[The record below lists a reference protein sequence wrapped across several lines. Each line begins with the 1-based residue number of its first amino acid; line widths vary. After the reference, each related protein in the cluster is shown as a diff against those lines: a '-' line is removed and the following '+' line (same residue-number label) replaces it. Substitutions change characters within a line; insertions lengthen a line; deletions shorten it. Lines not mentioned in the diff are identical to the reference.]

1 MGLLAPFVFNRLAAS
16 SWFVAED
23 VFLQD
28 GHERVE
34 FVPFDCQYKNRVR
47 RLLKYQLLLITSLM
61 PPNDGGGGDA
71 FLGYFYM
78 NLIQ

>member
-47 RLLKYQLLLITSLM
+47 RLLKYQLLLITSLK
-61 PPNDGGGGDA
+61 PPNDDGGGMHFSA
-71 FLGYFYM
+71 IF
-78 NLIQ
+78 I